1 MHPKVDAL
9 VKVLLEHFNRF
20 QQAQQAQAGGSVG
33 SSSEDAGKVNE
44 GNDGGGR
51 VIVFSQF
58 RDSVQEIVKQLRL
71 HEPII
76 KAHFFI
82 GQAGSKGRQ
91 SKAAAAAAARAG
103 PNQGNHA
110 RSPQVARG
118 QNQKEQKMVCC
129 AILSTPGF
137 SSTFGGMLGAGTD
150 MRVFVE

>member
-1 MHPKVDAL
+1 M
-9 VKVLLEHFNRF
+9 KVLLEHFSRF
-20 QQAQQAQAGGSVG
+20 HQAQYAQAGGTEG
-33 SSSEDAGKVNE
+33 NTEEAGDINE

-91 SKAAAAAAARAG
+91 SKAAGAAGAAS
-103 PNQGNHA
+103 NQSKHS

-118 QNQKEQKMVCC
+118 QNQKEQKLVCC
-129 AILSTPGF
+129 GIWLEEF
-137 SSTFGGMLGAGTD
+137 SNTLKEMLGAGTD
-150 MRVFVE
+150 VRVGRLYVPMGK